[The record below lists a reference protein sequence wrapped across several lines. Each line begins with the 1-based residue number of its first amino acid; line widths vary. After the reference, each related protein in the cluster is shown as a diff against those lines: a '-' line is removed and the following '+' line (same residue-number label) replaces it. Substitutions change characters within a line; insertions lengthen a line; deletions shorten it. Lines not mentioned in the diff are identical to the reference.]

1 MEYFDAHTHLNI
13 QFDEDLAS
21 PKLSAKA
28 GWKEAG
34 ERSLV
39 AGVAFVNVG
48 ADVERSKLAVE
59 QAKYF
64 ASSSEAFAKEEVGVW
79 ATVGIHPTEDGADFD
94 VIEKLAEEDCVVA
107 IGECGMELMQSSK
120 CKMQNCNSKSK
131 SFEEDK
137 KIQEGLFRKHIE
149 LSLKVNKPLM
159 IHCRN
164 AYEETY
170 EILKEYRDRVGEK
183 LKFNMHFFAGDW
195 DVAQK
200 FLELGGYLSFT
211 GVITFADQ
219 YNEVIKKMP
228 LDRLMSETDA
238 PFVAPVPHR
247 GQRNEPAYVALVAE
261 RLAELRPEPREVVLE
276 ALVANAQKFFK
287 INADLTRKNQ
297 SEGEF

>member
-21 PKLSAKA
+21 PKLSAKS

-34 ERSLV
+34 ERALV

-59 QAKYF
+59 QARHFGKNGY
-64 ASSSEAFAKEEVGVW
+64 
-79 ATVGIHPTEDGADFD
+79 ATVGIHPTEDGTDFA

-170 EILKEYRDRVGEK
+170 EILKEYRNKVGDK

-195 DVAQK
+195 GVAQK
-200 FLELGGYLSFT
+200 FLGLGGYLSFT
-211 GVITFADQ
+211 GVITFTDQ
-219 YNEVIKKMP
+219 YDEVIKKMP

-238 PFVAPVPHR
+238 PFVASVPHR
-247 GQRNEPAYVALVAE
+247 GQCNEPAYVVLVAE
-261 RLAELRPEPREVVLE
+261 KIADLRPEPREVVLE
-276 ALVANAQKFFK
+276 ALVDNARKFFK